1 MLCERLSRFSH
12 SVDTMVVN
20 VPQRRSIVTNHRPIR
35 GIGFVWIAYRKVSQ
49 VITDVMLVIEQGKER
64 EEGEVKLN

>member
-1 MLCERLSRFSH
+1 
-12 SVDTMVVN
+12 MVVN
-20 VPQRRSIVTNHRPIR
+20 VTQRRSIVTNHRPIR

-64 EEGEVKLN
+64 KEGEVKLN